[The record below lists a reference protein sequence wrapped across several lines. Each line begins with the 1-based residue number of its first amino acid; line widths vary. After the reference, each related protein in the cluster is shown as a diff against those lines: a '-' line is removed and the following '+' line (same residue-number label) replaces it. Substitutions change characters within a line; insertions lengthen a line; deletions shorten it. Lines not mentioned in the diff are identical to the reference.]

1 MATAKQFGRKLPLW
15 YQACE
20 SIRTEIYERIAASDL
35 RLPPEAQLAED
46 HHVSIITVRQALSV
60 LEEEGLISR
69 VRRRGTMI
77 NPGAARPKDL
87 RVLGSLSSVFNQQF
101 AEGPK
106 LLEKIV
112 VPTPEDLKSKF
123 KDADKLTYMRRL
135 RFVDGLPVN
144 YCVNHILPEYGKKIK
159 EADLEK
165 WPMPRILRDIC
176 GVHISRVDYVVKAIA
191 ASALL
196 ARQLKVETKSP
207 LLFFTSTVFDENERV
222 IEVGHI
228 YYRPESFS
236 FDVSIDMN

>member
-20 SIRTEIYERIAASDL
+20 SIRAEIHERIAVSDL
-35 RLPPEAQLAED
+35 RLPTESQLAED

-77 NPGAARPKDL
+77 NPDAVRSKDL
-87 RVLGSLSSVFNQQF
+87 RVLGSHSAVLNQQF

-106 LLEKIV
+106 LLEKSLV
-112 VPTPEDLKSKF
+112 STPEELKAVF
-123 KDADKLTYMRRL
+123 KGVDKLTFMRRL
-135 RFVDGLPVN
+135 RHVNGEPVN
-144 YCVNHILPEYGKKIK
+144 YCINHILPEFGQKIT
-159 EADLEK
+159 EEDLVK

-176 GVHISRVDYVVKAIA
+176 NVRIARVDYVVKAVA
-191 ASALL
+191 ATAVL
-196 ARQLKVETKSP
+196 AKQLKVETRSP
-207 LLFFTSTVFDENERV
+207 LLFFTSTVFDENEHV

-236 FDVSIDMN
+236 FDVSVDMN